1 MQDHSRYSEHTSR
14 LPIVLVAGVSA
25 LVVALGGGTAA
36 FLSRQALMPQ
46 PTQTSQGPS
55 DQALDPASE
64 STARVYWLQDTGTS
78 LELAPRPVQ
87 VAANASP
94 SVALERAFTT
104 LLTAQPTGEQA
115 STIPAGTQLRS
126 LSVKEDG
133 VHVDLSENFTQG
145 GGSASM
151 TGRVAQVL
159 YTATSLDP
167 DAPVW
172 ISVEGKPLEV
182 LGGEGIAVAQP
193 LTREAFQQDFRL

>member
-14 LPIVLVAGVSA
+14 LPLIVVAGVSA

-36 FLSRQALMPQ
+36 FLSRQALLPQ
-46 PTQTSQGPS
+46 STQTAQGPS

-126 LSVKEDG
+126 LTIKEDG
-133 VHVDLSENFTQG
+133 VHVDLSENFIQG

-182 LGGEGIAVAQP
+182 LGGEGITVAQP

>member
-87 VAANASP
+87 IAANTSP

-104 LLTAQPTGEQA
+104 LLTTQPTGEQA

-126 LSVKEDG
+126 LTVEADG
-133 VHVDLSENFTQG
+133 VHVNLSENFTQG

-167 DAPVW
+167 EAPVW

-182 LGGEGIAVAQP
+182 LGGEGITVAQP
-193 LTREAFQQDFRL
+193 LTREAFQKDFRF

>member
-14 LPIVLVAGVSA
+14 LPIILVAGVSA

-36 FLSRQALMPQ
+36 FLSRQALLPQ
-46 PTQTSQGPS
+46 STQTTQGPS

-145 GGSASM
+145 GGGASM

>member
-14 LPIVLVAGVSA
+14 LPIILVAGVSA

-36 FLSRQALMPQ
+36 FLSRQALLPQ
-46 PTQTSQGPS
+46 STQTTQGPS

-193 LTREAFQQDFRL
+193 LTRKAFQQDFRL

>member
-14 LPIVLVAGVSA
+14 LPIILVAGVSA

-36 FLSRQALMPQ
+36 FLSRQALLPQ
-46 PTQTSQGPS
+46 STQTTQGPS

>member
-1 MQDHSRYSEHTSR
+1 MQDHSRYSEHASR
-14 LPIVLVAGVSA
+14 LPIIVVAGVSA

-36 FLSRQALMPQ
+36 FLSRQALLPQ
-46 PTQTSQGPS
+46 PTQTTTGPS
-55 DQALDPASE
+55 DQALDPQTE
-64 STARVYWLQDTGTS
+64 STARVYWLQDTGAG

-104 LLTAQPTGEQA
+104 LLTAQPAGEQA
-115 STIPAGTQLRS
+115 STIPADTQLRS
-126 LSVKEDG
+126 VKIETDG
-133 VHVDLSENFTQG
+133 VHVDLSKSFTQG

-172 ISVEGKPLEV
+172 ISVEGEPLEV
-182 LGGEGIAVAQP
+182 LGGEGIVVAQP
-193 LTREAFQQDFRL
+193 LTREAFQRDFRL